1 MLYSS
6 LLTSCIL
13 SQVFCCWDERI
24 VQPFKSSAISP
35 ECSRVKNAFEKD
47 KKTVGQE
54 VGTFDSAEKAIQI
67 NFLSVSIPDG
77 TLGVYENWRTVLA
90 ERTSLD
96 NPDVTYLAHMCA
108 KLVDAPKQGLKL
120 KAATKS
126 RDRSNFAEMP
136 YPAWFM
142 DKKNKQRGPGLQSYR
157 DINNVYTI
165 QDAPCTTTMDFLY
178 DALLQ
183 ETAAFTKYSRSMFC
197 DEDVSFK
204 DSDLTAPWIKACELA
219 TQLNDPLLKADLDLV
234 AITIRKN
241 KDAYYKQCGEFDQQR
256 QRYIDNIANPHR
268 YQNNKFVDELQ
279 SRFNTYFELEEYFAK
294 DYLNSPSTQ
303 NLKSNIITFDI
314 QANGGKMLQCIKASY
329 AYILS
334 VSVNKYG
341 KYCYIV
347 AYDALRR
354 IKADSAAK
362 NAKENGIAETVSVS
376 AYKSMN
382 VDRKWL
388 KRIKESNYIEENI
401 EKVRLLTDAAK
412 K

>member
-1 MLYSS
+1 M
-6 LLTSCIL
+6 
-13 SQVFCCWDERI
+13 
-24 VQPFKSSAISP
+24 QPFNASP
-35 ECSRVKNAFEKD
+35 VPPESSRVKEAFEKD

-54 VGTFDSAEKAIQI
+54 VGAHDCPEKAIQT

-120 KAATKS
+120 KATTKS
-126 RDRSNFAEMP
+126 RDRSNFAELP

-142 DKKNKQRGPGLQSYR
+142 DKKNKQRGPGFHSYR
-157 DINNVYTI
+157 DVNNVYTI
-165 QDAPCTTTMDFLY
+165 QDATCTTTMDFLFNT
-178 DALLQ
+178 LQQ
-183 ETAAFTKYSRSMFC
+183 ETESFTKYSRSMFC

-204 DSDLTAPWIKACELA
+204 DPDLTAPWIKACELA
-219 TQLNDPLLKADLDLV
+219 TQLNDPILKADLDLISKAV
-234 AITIRKN
+234 KINRDEYN
-241 KDAYYKQCGEFDQQR
+241 KQCAEFDLQR
-256 QRYIDNIANPHR
+256 QRYLDNVANPHK
-268 YQNNKFVDELQ
+268 YQSNKFVDEFQ
-279 SRFNTYFELEEYFAK
+279 SRFNTHFELEEYFAK

-303 NLKSNIITFDI
+303 SLKSNIITFDI
-314 QANGGKMLQCIKASY
+314 QANSGKMLQNIKASY
-329 AYILS
+329 AYILNAAI
-334 VSVNKYG
+334 NKYG

-354 IKADSAAK
+354 IKADGTAK
-362 NAKENGIAETVSVS
+362 NSKENGIAETVSVS
-376 AYKSMN
+376 AYKAMN

-388 KRIKESNYIEENI
+388 KRIKESNHIEENI
-401 EKVRLLTDAAK
+401 EKVRLLTEATK